1 MNKIIILILISII
14 LMTGFVFKLGY
25 DGVVSTREDTIGD
38 KIGDLLPEDFKDF
51 LKKYF
56 FVAKYKQDINALNKE
71 IDKYKNIIR
80 ENNEIIYDELG
91 KNKFSTNH

>member
-51 LKKYF
+51 
-56 FVAKYKQDINALNKE
+56 
-71 IDKYKNIIR
+71 
-80 ENNEIIYDELG
+80 
-91 KNKFSTNH
+91 